1 MSAGGHGGRRRG
13 TKHEEEEHENHER
26 WLVSYADMMT
36 LLLVLFVVLYA
47 MSQVDKQKFAQLA
60 SGLSDA
66 FGTPVSV
73 IPAATPEGEPLDGLP
88 GAIDIASAIAPEET
102 VEQAEVDAAAAQAA
116 LAEAQHVAAEARAEY
131 ERALQAHDDGFA

>member
-47 MSQVDKQKFAQLA
+47 ISQVDKQKFAQLA

-73 IPAATPEGEPLDGLP
+73 IPAAT
-88 GAIDIASAIAPEET
+88 
-102 VEQAEVDAAAAQAA
+102 AAAAAA
-116 LAEAQHVAAEARAEY
+116 RST
-131 ERALQAHDDGFA
+131 RRRSTRTTSGGWCPTRT